1 MQFNLIFHSKAHQ
14 SIPKLKPIVPDKKTA
29 IHMSEESEAI
39 APCKEMLVI
48 PVNKLGDEKRKLGK
62 SRAEEEERH
71 SGLLTQNINEK

>member
-1 MQFNLIFHSKAHQ
+1 
-14 SIPKLKPIVPDKKTA
+14 
-29 IHMSEESEAI
+29 MSEESEAI